1 MLADDHGIFRDGLK
15 LLLALHPEFE
25 VVAEAERHEPLKQL
39 VQTHQPDA
47 LILDYQMPGGEGS
60 ATVGY
65 LKQRHPGLKVLV
77 LTGTHTAAV
86 LHQLVQAGADAVLLK
101 DGGGAQLLAQ
111 LRAVLAGQRVIPPEV
126 AALAGQA
133 DHGLT
138 RREFQ
143 ITQLICDGLSAQA
156 IAELLSLSPKTVD
169 KHRENIL
176 RKLEVS
182 SVAQLMRKV
191 QAAGWRAG

>member
-101 DGGGAQLLAQ
+101 IDGAQAP
-111 LRAVLAGQRVIPPEV
+111 AAS
-126 AALAGQA
+126 ALAGQA